1 MKKKVFAISLT
12 VSLLA
17 IAALGATLAYFTDTK
32 TVTNT
37 FTMGN
42 VKIALTE
49 PNWASSGVIDGK
61 TIYPGEALK
70 KDPTVKNIGAN
81 PCVVRLQVT
90 MPDGF
95 EDLISIE
102 TDYETNK
109 LGENWKKHSDGY
121 YYYMKLLEVNDVT
134 TSLFQQVRFSTTIE
148 NAENIETAY
157 GIVVTAHAVQAQGIY
172 PSYSTFAGGNITDTQ
187 LADKVVPFF
196 AAAFS

>member
-1 MKKKVFAISLT
+1 MKKKILAISLT
-12 VSLLA
+12 VSLIA
-17 IAALGATLAYFTDTK
+17 IAALGATLAYFTDTEN
-32 TVTNT
+32 VTNT
-37 FTMGN
+37 FTVGN
-42 VKIALTE
+42 VKIELTE
-49 PNWASSGVIDGK
+49 PNWLSSGATEGE

-70 KDPTVKNIGAN
+70 KDPTVKNVGAN

-90 MPDGF
+90 MPEDF

-102 TDYETNK
+102 TDYVTNK
-109 LGENWKKHSDGY
+109 LGENWKKYTDGY
-121 YYYMKLLEVNDVT
+121 YYYMKLLEVDDVT

-148 NAENIETAY
+148 NAENIEAAN
-157 GIVVTAHAVQAQGIY
+157 GIVVTAQAVQAQGIY